1 MNLPEI
7 LGGTFGFIML
17 LIGVIFF
24 SLIGILSFF
33 EVFEKSIWSNLKQ
46 SHLKKIIYE
55 KFSAI
60 VMMIFSFALVYYLVQ
75 ALIEFFN

>member
-17 LIGVIFF
+17 LMGVIFF

-55 KFSAI
+55 NFQL
-60 VMMIFSFALVYYLVQ
+60 F
-75 ALIEFFN
+75 